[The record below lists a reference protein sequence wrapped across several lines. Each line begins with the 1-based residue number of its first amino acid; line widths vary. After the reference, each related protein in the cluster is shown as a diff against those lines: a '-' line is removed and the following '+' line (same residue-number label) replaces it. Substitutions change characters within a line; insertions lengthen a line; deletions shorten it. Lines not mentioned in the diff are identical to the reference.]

1 MDWRIKGVVQKALS
15 LVPFGMAGNDLLQRS
30 VGARR
35 KLDRQVASKVNDD
48 WVVLLDH
55 MTEIGLSP
63 QGLDYLEIGTGW
75 YPTLPVCYAL
85 AGAARCVTF
94 DLNRHLDAAHAK
106 KLVEALPPHLPAIA
120 RASHRPLAEVERDH
134 RDLLEAGG
142 IEDLLRRA
150 RIDYRAPADASDT
163 HLPESSVD
171 VVYSNSVLE
180 HIPGPVILRIME
192 ESRRVLRPGG
202 VAIHSVNCGDHYA
215 YFDRSITQINYLSY
229 SEREWAIWNNDIQYQ
244 NRLRAQDL
252 LELAEKAGLEIIL
265 KKHSAKAALLEQ
277 VKSMKV
283 APEFQRY
290 SPEQLACTSVDFVA
304 RKPS

>member
-1 MDWRIKGVVQKALS
+1 
-15 LVPFGMAGNDLLQRS
+15 
-30 VGARR
+30 
-35 KLDRQVASKVNDD
+35 
-48 WVVLLDH
+48 
-55 MTEIGLSP
+55 
-63 QGLDYLEIGTGW
+63 
-75 YPTLPVCYAL
+75 
-85 AGAARCVTF
+85 
-94 DLNRHLDAAHAK
+94 
-106 KLVEALPPHLPAIA
+106 
-120 RASHRPLAEVERDH
+120 RASHRPLAEMERAH
-134 RDLLEAGG
+134 RDLLEARG

-229 SEREWAIWNNDIQYQ
+229 SEQEWSAWNNDIQYQ
-244 NRLRAQDL
+244 NRLRAPDL
-252 LELAEKAGLEIIL
+252 VELAEKAGLEIIL
-265 KKHSAKAALLEQ
+265 KKQSAKAPLLKQLET
-277 VKSMKV
+277 MKI
-283 APEFQRY
+283 APEFRRY
-290 SPEQLACTSVDFVA
+290 SPEQLACTSIDFVA